1 MSKLIINGGVPLQG
15 ELRASGAKNAVLP
28 ILAATLLADEPMTLC
43 NVPHLQDVTTT
54 MELLGRMGVDLVVDE
69 RMNIQIDPRTIQTFQ
84 APYELVR
91 TMRASI
97 LVLGPLVARFGQAEV
112 SLPGGCAI
120 GSRPVNLHIKGL
132 EAMGADIRV
141 ENGYIRA
148 RADRLKGA
156 HIVLDLVTVTGTEN
170 LLMAAAL
177 AQGTTV
183 LENAAREPEVV
194 DLADCLIAMGAQIE
208 GAGTDTIVIEGV
220 ERLHGAHYQVLPD
233 RIETGTYLL
242 AGAITG
248 GRVKVKDTRP
258 DILEAVLL
266 KMEEAGIWVN
276 TGPDWIEV
284 DMNGKRPKAVRIRT
298 APYPAFP
305 TDMQAQF
312 MALNAIAEGTG
323 MIIETVFE
331 NRFMHVQ
338 ELQRMGA
345 CIELEGNT
353 AVSMGVPRLTGAPVM
368 ATDLRAS
375 ASLILAALV
384 AEGDTVVDRIYH
396 IDRGYDCIEEKLS
409 HLGARIR
416 RTPGSSAMS
425 APLTIALS
433 KGRIFKETLPL
444 LAAAGIVPIDDP
456 DTSRKLILDTHQAD
470 VKLVIIRATDV
481 PTYVQYGAADMGVAG
496 KDVLLEH
503 GGEGLYEPLDLNIA
517 RCRLMVAGH
526 PGQPPRLSRP
536 RVATKYANTTRRWFA
551 DQGRQVEVIKLY
563 GSMELAPLVGLADY
577 IVDVVDTGNTLKANG
592 LAPLE
597 HIADISSRLV
607 INKAAM
613 KMKHARIKAIMARM
627 AAAVSV

>member
-28 ILAATLLADEPMTLC
+28 ILAATLLAEAPMTIR

-69 RMNIQIDPRTIQTFQ
+69 RMNIQVDPRPIYSFQ

-132 EAMGADIRV
+132 EAMGADIKV

-148 RADRLKGA
+148 RANRLRGA
-156 HIVLDLVTVTGTEN
+156 HIVMDLVTVTGTEN

-177 AQGTTV
+177 ARGTTV

-194 DLADCLIAMGAQIE
+194 DLADCLNAMGAKID

-220 ERLHGAHYQVLPD
+220 DSLHGANYQVLPD

-258 DILEAVLL
+258 DTLDAVLV

-284 DMNGKRPKAVRIRT
+284 DMNGGRPKAVRIRT

-312 MALNAIAEGTG
+312 VALNAVAEGTG
-323 MIIETVFE
+323 MITETVFE

-345 CIELEGNT
+345 QIELEGNT
-353 AVSMGVPRLTGAPVM
+353 AISVGVPHLTGAPVM

-384 AEGDTVVDRIYH
+384 ANGDTVVDRIYH

-409 HLGARIR
+409 HLGARIH
-416 RTPGSSAMS
+416 RT
-425 APLTIALS
+425 
-433 KGRIFKETLPL
+433 
-444 LAAAGIVPIDDP
+444 AG
-456 DTSRKLILDTHQAD
+456 
-470 VKLVIIRATDV
+470 
-481 PTYVQYGAADMGVAG
+481 
-496 KDVLLEH
+496 
-503 GGEGLYEPLDLNIA
+503 
-517 RCRLMVAGH
+517 
-526 PGQPPRLSRP
+526 
-536 RVATKYANTTRRWFA
+536 
-551 DQGRQVEVIKLY
+551 
-563 GSMELAPLVGLADY
+563 
-577 IVDVVDTGNTLKANG
+577 
-592 LAPLE
+592 
-597 HIADISSRLV
+597 
-607 INKAAM
+607 
-613 KMKHARIKAIMARM
+613 
-627 AAAVSV
+627 